1 MSFETFLRTAL
12 NTALSKE
19 TRTYALKQARQQYT
33 SQDLVSIVDSPETAN
48 TAKLC
53 LTLSE
58 DEAIKLLLEN
68 KNLPAIVSN
77 GVSSGPKSSA
87 LSLYDRRDQLAIAGG
102 GGSIVNAAKRV
113 VSPILAK
120 HGINE
125 PFVDR
130 FKVVVDVSGSM
141 EGLFACGYV
150 QTLTERAL
158 AMAHRVLKNDQ
169 ATVGTI
175 GFGTEAVDTGD
186 ITAARYAQ
194 AAMDITNKYRYDR
207 NTDYAPALELA
218 VGKGKFSDVIYILMV
233 TDGNNN
239 GSKQRFTAVV
249 NSIKHKR
256 VFVQAMGLGENYV
269 SGSDYEARGIYSQLV
284 KAEKD
289 CDYFGFF
296 GVADPTV
303 ITDEY
308 LFDNMI
314 AKFASWAKANRI
326 LDHTGM
332 VNTSGS
338 TALSRILG

>member
-1 MSFETFLRTAL
+1 MSFETFLQTAF
-12 NTALSKE
+12 NTGLSME
-19 TRTYALKQARQQYT
+19 TRKYALKQARQQYKN
-33 SQDLVSIVDSPETAN
+33 QDLEGILGSPES
-48 TAKLC
+48 AKIASLC
-53 LTLSE
+53 LTLTESE
-58 DEAIKLLLEN
+58 ALKLLFDN
-68 KNLPAIVSN
+68 KNLPAIVS
-77 GVSSGPKSSA
+77 GGISSGPKSSA
-87 LSLYDRRDQLAIAGG
+87 LSVYDRRDQLAIAGG
-102 GGSIVNAAKRV
+102 GGSIVSAAKKV

-141 EGLFACGYV
+141 EDLFSCGYV

-194 AAMDITNKYRYDR
+194 AAMDITNKYRHER

-233 TDGNNN
+233 TDGRNN
-239 GSKQRFTAVV
+239 GSEQRFKAVV

-256 VFVQAMGLGENYV
+256 VFVQAMGLGEDYV
-269 SGSDYEARGIYSQLV
+269 SGSSYKAGGLYSQLV

-296 GVADPTV
+296 GVADPTA

-308 LFDNMI
+308 LFDSMI

-326 LDHTGM
+326 LDHNGM
-332 VNTSGS
+332 VNTNGS